1 MTARTFAVVFGMI
14 FLVVGILG
22 FVPGLVGGP
31 GAGAPPLGIRG
42 GYGYLF
48 GLFPINI
55 LHNLVHVVLG
65 VWGLIAARAL
75 PPARTYARGLTW
87 IYAILAVMG
96 LMPGLSTL
104 FGLVPLF
111 GHDVWL
117 HALTA
122 IVAAWFGYRDRPVSG
137 IEAPDEPVRE
147 RERSRW

>member
-1 MTARTFAVVFGMI
+1 MTARTFALAFGVI

-22 FVPGLVGGP
+22 FVPGLVGVP
-31 GAGAPPLGIRG
+31 GAAPPLGIRG

-48 GLFPINI
+48 GLFPVNV
-55 LHNLVHVVLG
+55 LHDLVHVVLG
-65 VWGLIAARAL
+65 AWGLVAARAL
-75 PPARTYARGLTW
+75 PSARTYARGLTW

-96 LMPGLSTL
+96 LIPGLSTL

-117 HALTA
+117 HVLTA
-122 IVAAWFGYRDRPVSG
+122 IIAAWFGYRDRPVG
-137 IEAPDEPVRE
+137 AIEARDELVRE